1 MDPTQSLVIT
11 VFVVIASL
19 ALVIQ
24 AGVFFAIYRVTRGLN
39 EKVAAVLPKVE
50 KLLETSQRAVEEG
63 RKQMTDITAK
73 TGEILESTRRQ
84 LAALESV
91 VTEASDKARVQLE
104 RVELVLDDALSRT
117 HETFAVVHNGLM
129 KPLREINAVA
139 AGIRTAIRY
148 FMTGTRP
155 TVAQAT
161 HDEEMFI

>member
-11 VFVVIASL
+11 VFVAVASL

-24 AGVFFAIYRVTRGLN
+24 AGVFLAIYRTTRTLN
-39 EKVAAVLPKVE
+39 QKVAAVLPKVE
-50 KLLETSQRAVEEG
+50 NLLETSQKTVEEG
-63 RKQMTDITAK
+63 RKQMSEITAK

-91 VTEASDKARVQLE
+91 VTEASEKARVQLE
-104 RVELVLDDALSRT
+104 RAELVLDDAMSRT
-117 HETFAVVHNGLM
+117 HETFAVVHNGVM

-148 FMTGTRP
+148 FMTGSRS